1 MTEVVSS
8 PEPSPA
14 TDLILVRGLSKR
26 FGATQALADVDL
38 DVRAGSV
45 LALLGANG
53 AGKSTV
59 IKILAGVY
67 TPDSGTVTVGG
78 QPLGSPGTAG
88 QISFIHQDLGLV
100 DGLSVAENIALG
112 TGYPRSHGLIGW
124 RAARERAQR
133 GLDIVGCG
141 VDPRT
146 RVSELSRTE
155 RSLVA
160 IARALVDE
168 ARVLVLDEPTASLP
182 VDETERLFTVLRRL
196 RDSGMGL
203 VYVSHRLDEVF
214 DIADEMVVMRDG
226 AVVRR
231 ARIADTTPTAV
242 IADIVGRTPV
252 PAPPPVAR
260 DAAEAALI
268 VQDLVGERFGP
279 LSLQVRRG
287 EVLGLVGLAGA
298 GHVEFGRT
306 VVGALRA
313 AAGTMVFEGRP
324 YSPSGTT
331 GAVHAG
337 VGFVTSNRA
346 DEGLGMDLTVTENL
360 LANPALRHQG
370 ALSFRRNRVEGRR
383 AAELVHRFGIRP
395 ADPGLPVGSLSGGNQ
410 QKVILGRW
418 LSVEPRLLVLEEP
431 TAGVDVGAKS
441 EIYSLLDDA
450 LGAGLAV
457 ILVSTDFEEVAA
469 VSHRALVLRDGL
481 VVSAIDRSQL
491 SVTALVAAASGA
503 AA

>member
-1 MTEVVSS
+1 MTESRTS
-8 PEPSPA
+8 ADPA
-14 TDLILVRGLSKR
+14 AELISVRGLTKR
-26 FGATQALADVDL
+26 FSATRALVGVDL
-38 DVRAGSV
+38 DVRAGSI

-67 TPDSGTVTVGG
+67 TADEGTVTVGG
-78 QPLGSPGTAG
+78 HPLGSPGAAG

-100 DGLSVAENIALG
+100 DGLSVGENIALG

-124 RAARERAQR
+124 RSVRERAQR
-133 GLDIVGCG
+133 GLDAVGCV

-168 ARVLVLDEPTASLP
+168 ARVLVLDEPTSSLP
-182 VDETERLFTVLRRL
+182 VDETERLFGVLRRL

-214 DIADEMVVMRDG
+214 DIADEVVVMRDG
-226 AVVRR
+226 AVVSRG
-231 ARIADTTPTAV
+231 RIADTTPAEV
-242 IADIVGRTPV
+242 IADIVGRPV
-252 PAPPPVAR
+252 PPPPPVSR
-260 DAAEAALI
+260 DAMETALQ
-268 VQDLVGERFGP
+268 VRDLVGERFGP
-279 LSLQVRRG
+279 LSLEVHRG
-287 EVLGLVGLAGA
+287 EVLGMVGLAGA

-306 VVGALRA
+306 VIGALPVA
-313 AAGTMVFEGRP
+313 WGSMVFQRRP
-324 YSPSGTT
+324 YAPSATT
-331 GAVHAG
+331 EAVRRG

-346 DEGLGMDLTVTENL
+346 EEGLGMDLTVTENL
-360 LANPALRHQG
+360 LANPALRNQG
-370 ALSFRRNRVEGRR
+370 VLSFRRNRVETRE
-383 AAELVHRFGIRP
+383 AAELVDRFGIRP
-395 ADPGLPVGSLSGGNQ
+395 ADPGLPAGSLSGGNQ

-418 LSVEPRLLVLEEP
+418 LSARPRLLVLEEP

-450 LGAGLAV
+450 LAGGLAV

-469 VSHRALVLRDGL
+469 VSHRALVVRDGL
-481 VVSAIDRSQL
+481 VVSEIDRAHLTVS
-491 SVTALVAAASGA
+491 ALVASASGA

>member
-8 PEPSPA
+8 AEPSPA

-214 DIADEMVVMRDG
+214 DIADEVVVMRDG
-226 AVVRR
+226 AVVRH

-337 VGFVTSNRA
+337 VGFVTPSSSTGSGSGRPIRVCPWVRCPVA
-346 DEGLGMDLTVTENL
+346 T
-360 LANPALRHQG
+360 
-370 ALSFRRNRVEGRR
+370 SRR
-383 AAELVHRFGIRP
+383 
-395 ADPGLPVGSLSGGNQ
+395 
-410 QKVILGRW
+410 
-418 LSVEPRLLVLEEP
+418 
-431 TAGVDVGAKS
+431 
-441 EIYSLLDDA
+441 
-450 LGAGLAV
+450 
-457 ILVSTDFEEVAA
+457 
-469 VSHRALVLRDGL
+469 
-481 VVSAIDRSQL
+481 
-491 SVTALVAAASGA
+491 
-503 AA
+503 

>member
-1 MTEVVSS
+1 MSDPMT
-8 PEPSPA
+8 PGAPA
-14 TDLILVRGLSKR
+14 VELVRVRGLTKR
-26 FGATQALADVDL
+26 FGATRALVRVDL

-59 IKILAGVY
+59 IKILAGVH
-67 TPDSGTVTVGG
+67 TADEGTVTVAGH
-78 QPLGSPGTAG
+78 PLGSQAAAG

-124 RAARERAQR
+124 RSVRERAQR
-133 GLDIVGCG
+133 GLDAVGCD
-141 VDPRT
+141 VDPRS

-182 VDETERLFTVLRRL
+182 VDETERLFAVLRRL

-214 DIADEMVVMRDG
+214 TIADEVVVMRDG
-226 AVVRR
+226 AVVSR
-231 ARIADTTPTAV
+231 ARVAATTPAEV
-242 IADIVGRTPV
+242 IADIVGHTPV
-252 PAPPPVAR
+252 PPPPPVTG
-260 DAAEAALI
+260 DAAERALR
-268 VQDLVGERFGP
+268 VHELVGERFGP
-279 LSLQVRRG
+279 LSLEVDRG
-287 EVLGLVGLAGA
+287 EVLGMVGLAGA

-313 AAGTMVFEGRP
+313 AAGEMTFEGRP
-324 YSPSGTT
+324 YSPATTT
-331 GAVHAG
+331 GAVRRG
-337 VGFVTSNRA
+337 IGFVTSNRA
-346 DEGLGMDLTVTENL
+346 AEGLGMELTVTENL

-370 ALSFRRNRVEGRR
+370 VLNFRRNRAETRQ
-383 AAELVHRFGIRP
+383 AAELVDRFGIRP
-395 ADPGLPVGSLSGGNQ
+395 ADPGLPAGSLSGGNQ

-418 LSVEPRLLVLEEP
+418 LSARPRLLVLEEP

-450 LGAGLAV
+450 LAEGLAV
-457 ILVSTDFEEVAA
+457 ILVSTDFEEVTA
-469 VSHRALVLRDGL
+469 VSHRALVVRDGL
-481 VVSAIDRSQL
+481 VVSEIDRSHL
-491 SVTALVAAASGA
+491 TVSALVASASGA